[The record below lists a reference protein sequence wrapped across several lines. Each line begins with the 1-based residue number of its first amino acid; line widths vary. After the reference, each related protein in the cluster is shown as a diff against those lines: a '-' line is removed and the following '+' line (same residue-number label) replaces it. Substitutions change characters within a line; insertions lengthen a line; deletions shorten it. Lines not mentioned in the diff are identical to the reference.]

1 MTPVIES
8 LGNLAKLGTG
18 SPFNGFSEGNRF
30 VGLGVACVVGAA
42 VAIGLATV
50 SIAKLGMNKDGSVQ
64 KRALIEGFG
73 SFSDFS
79 GWRGK
84 SK

>member
-1 MTPVIES
+1 MTPTVES

-18 SPFNGFSEGNRF
+18 SPFNGFSEGNSF

-50 SIAKLGMNKDGSVQ
+50 SIAKLSLNKDGSGQ
-64 KRALIEGFG
+64 KSSLIDSFG
-73 SFSDFS
+73 SLSDFS
-79 GWRGK
+79 RWRGK
-84 SK
+84 

>member
-1 MTPVIES
+1 MTPAIEY
-8 LGNLAKLGTG
+8 LGNI
-18 SPFNGFSEGNRF
+18 SPFNGFSEGNSS

-64 KRALIEGFG
+64 KGSLIDSFG

-84 SK
+84 